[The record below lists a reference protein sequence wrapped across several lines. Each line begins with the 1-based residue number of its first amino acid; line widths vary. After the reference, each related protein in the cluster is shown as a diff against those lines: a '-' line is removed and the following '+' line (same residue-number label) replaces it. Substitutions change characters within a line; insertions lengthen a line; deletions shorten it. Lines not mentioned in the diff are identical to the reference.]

1 MGLTLHF
8 SLALPSTTPRDEVT
22 DRLRQLRS
30 AATRLPLERVGPLTI
45 TSPSSLGSD
54 PENRDPL
61 SGMFKLWAWLQLDP
75 ATTGVSEETLPDA
88 VGFAVL
94 LGAQAEAAV
103 LGLAWIPPVDDNW
116 HLLPDE
122 PSSWRWHSAC
132 KTQYA
137 SNESEDH
144 FVTCHTTLVALLD
157 EAVRLGFAVDVTDEG
172 EYWEWR
178 DVDRLRSRVR
188 DMNGLIA
195 QLGGALH
202 DAIGQDHSVEAAI
215 FEHPEFERLEMEPLT
230 RLKRP
235 EPPAEME
242 SDSAQ

>member
-8 SLALPSTTPRDEVT
+8 SLSLPATTPRDEVT
-22 DRLRQLRS
+22 DRLRQLHS
-30 AATRLPLERVGPLTI
+30 AATHLALERVGPLTI
-45 TSPSSLGSD
+45 TSPLGTD
-54 PENRDPL
+54 PQSRDQL
-61 SGMFKLWAWLQLDP
+61 SEMFELWAWLQLDP
-75 ATTGVSEETLPDA
+75 GTTGVSEDALPDA

-103 LGLAWIPPVDDNW
+103 LGLAWIPPVDDDW

-157 EAVRLGFAVDVTDEG
+157 EAVRLGFIVDVTDEG
-172 EYWEWR
+172 EYWESR

-215 FEHPEFERLEMEPLT
+215 FAHPEFERLEMEPLT
-230 RLKRP
+230 RLRSP
-235 EPPAEME
+235 EPPAEVE
-242 SDSAQ
+242 RDSAQ